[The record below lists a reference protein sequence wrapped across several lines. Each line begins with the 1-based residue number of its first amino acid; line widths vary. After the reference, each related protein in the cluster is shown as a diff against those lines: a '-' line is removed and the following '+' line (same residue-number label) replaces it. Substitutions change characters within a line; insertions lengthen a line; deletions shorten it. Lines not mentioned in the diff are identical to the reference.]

1 MKDNVYYM
9 SDYRTENVNSDKK
22 ESVFKSKYDS
32 AIKDLLELTEED
44 KEVLDA
50 MRKILNKEI
59 HFD

>member
-9 SDYRTENVNSDKK
+9 SDYRTENVNIDKK
-22 ESVFKSKYDS
+22 ESIFKNKYDS

-44 KEVLDA
+44 KEVLEA
-50 MRKILNKEI
+50 MKKILNKEI

>member
-22 ESVFKSKYDS
+22 ESIFKSKYDS

-44 KEVLDA
+44 KEVLEA
-50 MRKILNKEI
+50 MKKILNKEI

>member
-22 ESVFKSKYDS
+22 ESIFKSKYDS

-50 MRKILNKEI
+50 MKKILNKEI

>member
-22 ESVFKSKYDS
+22 ESIFKNKYDS

-50 MRKILNKEI
+50 MKKILNKEI

>member
-9 SDYRTENVNSDKK
+9 SDYRTENVNIDKK
-22 ESVFKSKYDS
+22 ESIFKNKYDS

-50 MRKILNKEI
+50 MKKILNKEI

>member
-1 MKDNVYYM
+1 MKYNVYYM

-22 ESVFKSKYDS
+22 ESIFKSKYDS

-44 KEVLDA
+44 KEVLEA
-50 MRKILNKEI
+50 MKKILNKEI

>member
-9 SDYRTENVNSDKK
+9 SDYRTENVNIDKK
-22 ESVFKSKYDS
+22 ESIFKNKYDS
-32 AIKDLLELTEED
+32 AIKDFLELTEED

-50 MRKILNKEI
+50 MKKILNKEI